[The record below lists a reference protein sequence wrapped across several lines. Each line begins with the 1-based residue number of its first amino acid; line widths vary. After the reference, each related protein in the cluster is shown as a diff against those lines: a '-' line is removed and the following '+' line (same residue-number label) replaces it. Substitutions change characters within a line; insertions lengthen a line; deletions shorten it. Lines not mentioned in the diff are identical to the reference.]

1 MEENKKMSEE
11 KLEEILEEIELPA
24 EDKDE
29 ENAETA
35 ESSKDSK
42 GDKKKSKKLEK
53 ELEEMKRELEK
64 KEEALKEANNKYL
77 TMLAEYDNF
86 RRRSAKE
93 KESTYSDAYA
103 DVLGQI
109 LPVIDNL
116 ERAALYGDGNAENVT
131 KGLEMTLRGF
141 TEVMEKMGV
150 KEIES
155 LGKTFDP
162 NVHNAVM
169 HTEDENLGEQ
179 EICEVLQ
186 KGYMIGDKVL
196 RYAMVKVAN

>member
-1 MEENKKMSEE
+1 
-11 KLEEILEEIELPA
+11 
-24 EDKDE
+24 
-29 ENAETA
+29 
-35 ESSKDSK
+35 
-42 GDKKKSKKLEK
+42 KKKQKKLEK
-53 ELEEMKRELEK
+53 ELEELKKSLEA
-64 KEEALKEANNKYL
+64 KENELKEANSKYL

-93 KESTYSDAYA
+93 KESTYSDAYC
-103 DVLGQI
+103 DVLSQI

-116 ERAALYGDGNAENVT
+116 ERAAAFSSDNPENVA
-131 KGLEMTLRGF
+131 KGLDMTLRSF
-141 TEVMEKMGV
+141 SEILEKLGV
-150 KEIES
+150 KETES

-169 HTEDENLGEQ
+169 HTENEELGEQ

-186 KGYMIGDKVL
+186 KGYMMGDKVL

>member
-1 MEENKKMSEE
+1 MSEE
-11 KLEEILEEIELPA
+11 KISEVLEEVEKAEEDA
-24 EDKDE
+24 K
-29 ENAETA
+29 ENKA
-35 ESSKDSK
+35 
-42 GDKKKSKKLEK
+42 DKKKDKKLQK
-53 ELEEMKRELEK
+53 ELEDTKKELEK
-64 KEEALKEANNKYL
+64 ANEALKEANSKYL

-103 DVLGQI
+103 DVLSNI

-116 ERAALYGDGNAENVT
+116 ERAAAYGDGENVA
-131 KGLEMTLRGF
+131 KGLEMTLRSF
-141 TEVMEKMGV
+141 SEIMEKMGV
-150 KEIES
+150 KEIEA

-169 HTEDENLGEQ
+169 HTEDESLGEQ
-179 EICEVLQ
+179 EIAEVLQ
-186 KGYMIGDKVL
+186 KGYTLGDKVL